1 MGWRFGW
8 GNWMKNQG
16 FFPKGKNEKEEKN
29 NNMNTNQNV
38 YDYYGHH
45 FFNPWFRKFHKKE
58 GETNDGKNEI
68 NNNQNASN
76 TQQENNQMGY
86 NNWQFDPWGIG
97 YGDKDMG
104 GIKMMEAFVMVIINL
119 KIKLIN
125 KLHHKIRPLNRGKM
139 KEVFMMQKLIFHFLK
154 RL

>member
-1 MGWRFGW
+1 
-8 GNWMKNQG
+8 
-16 FFPKGKNEKEEKN
+16 
-29 NNMNTNQNV
+29 
-38 YDYYGHH
+38 
-45 FFNPWFRKFHKKE
+45 
-58 GETNDGKNEI
+58 
-68 NNNQNASN
+68 
-76 TQQENNQMGY
+76 MGY

-104 GIKMMEAFVMVIINL
+104 GIKMMEALVMVIINL

-125 KLHHKIRPLNRGKM
+125 QLHHKIRHLNRGKM